1 MSYFLQILT
10 MEFIDS
16 SDEEAESSDLG
27 QDVNLDISEN
37 TADTNYMMAG
47 TEVPEPPDEISTT
60 KYQHLMLNDQVHLRI
75 MEVLAE
81 TRITFPLSDFQLV
94 SLHVLGNKLNL
105 ILISQTGSGK
115 MLGKYNIHF

>member
-1 MSYFLQILT
+1 MDKLPDNPELPVNPLPDVLDDP
-10 MEFIDS
+10 MPD
-16 SDEEAESSDLG
+16 DLDPPTG
-27 QDVNLDISEN
+27 QSPD
-37 TADTNYMMAG
+37 
-47 TEVPEPPDEISTT
+47 VPEPPDEISTT

-105 ILISQTGSGK
+105 ILISPTGSGK